1 MQLLFLLILKL
12 ISHVNTL
19 INIAKAVAKPTIV
32 LYQVMMALLLWRA
45 SSLPLQDNNNNTE
58 KSTYKNDVYIL
69 KLKNLEIII
78 IIIISQTFITRT
90 KSNQMNDQR
99 ILVAVIFYLLNKSA
113 VMSFQLSFNNYYIYT
128 SILFSTYGKVWKRYC
143 SSYLVCLIV
152 KAFNILYTHRRTDLL
167 LFQLILKQICPL
179 SINASPLYVTVSN
192 ESIIFSMVGK

>member
-19 INIAKAVAKPTIV
+19 NIAKAVAKPTIV

-45 SSLPLQDNNNNTE
+45 SSLPLQDNNNTQ
-58 KSTYKNDVYIL
+58 KSTYKNDEYIL

-78 IIIISQTFITRT
+78 IISQKFITVT
-90 KSNQMNDQR
+90 KSNQMNDQH

-113 VMSFQLSFNNYYIYT
+113 VMCFQIYFHNYQIYI

-152 KAFNILYTHRRTDLL
+152 
-167 LFQLILKQICPL
+167 
-179 SINASPLYVTVSN
+179 
-192 ESIIFSMVGK
+192 

>member
-19 INIAKAVAKPTIV
+19 INIAKAVSKPTIV

-45 SSLPLQDNNNNTE
+45 SSLPLQDNNNNTQ

-69 KLKNLEIII
+69 KLKNLVI
-78 IIIISQTFITRT
+78 IIIISQKFITMT
-90 KSNQMNDQR
+90 KSNQMNDQQ

-113 VMSFQLSFNNYYIYT
+113 VMSFQICFHSYQIYT

-152 KAFNILYTHRRTDLL
+152 
-167 LFQLILKQICPL
+167 
-179 SINASPLYVTVSN
+179 
-192 ESIIFSMVGK
+192 